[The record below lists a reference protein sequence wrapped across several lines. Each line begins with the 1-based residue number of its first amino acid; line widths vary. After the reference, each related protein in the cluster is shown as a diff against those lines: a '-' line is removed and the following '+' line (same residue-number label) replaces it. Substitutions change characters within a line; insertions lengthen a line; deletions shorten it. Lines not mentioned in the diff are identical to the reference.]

1 MARNPGRTGSRGSLF
16 SLSWV
21 VVSYFL
27 ICGGVSAAA
36 AGYAAAGA
44 RDPGAGY
51 AAFFVGAALGGVL
64 SGRASPHKSYL
75 EPALAA
81 ALVVASLMLFVYA
94 TPMGRLGMAMARSEA
109 NVDVWR
115 HAAIAGGLG
124 FAGGFFGAVIGEA
137 TQPKAPGMLTVR
149 WLLLAIFISA
159 GALFASV
166 TAAVIALANDAARS
180 ALAQMW
186 TGGIDPS
193 KPLVTED
200 RVVVLGAAAA
210 ATAAILGGVVTQ
222 LGAPRRML
230 LPAFGGTFLVMSAA
244 LLGVAA
250 AGKRLGQ
257 FVGTAL
263 AFGALAG
270 AVAMVGAFVV
280 YLLARARGRL
290 A

>member
-1 MARNPGRTGSRGSLF
+1 MS
-16 SLSWV
+16 
-21 VVSYFL
+21 
-27 ICGGVSAAA
+27 
-36 AGYAAAGA
+36 
-44 RDPGAGY
+44 
-51 AAFFVGAALGGVL
+51 
-64 SGRASPHKSYL
+64 
-75 EPALAA
+75 
-81 ALVVASLMLFVYA
+81 
-94 TPMGRLGMAMARSEA
+94 
-109 NVDVWR
+109 
-115 HAAIAGGLG
+115 
-124 FAGGFFGAVIGEA
+124 EA
-137 TQPKAPGMLTVR
+137 TQPRAPGLLPLR
-149 WLLLAIFISA
+149 WFLLAIFISA
-159 GALFASV
+159 GALFVSV
-166 TAAVIALANDAARS
+166 TAAVIALANDAARA

-230 LPAFGGTFLVMSAA
+230 LPAFGGTFLVLSAA

-270 AVAMVGAFVV
+270 AVAMVGALVV
-280 YLLARARGRL
+280 YAIRRGGGKV

>member
-1 MARNPGRTGSRGSLF
+1 M
-16 SLSWV
+16 
-21 VVSYFL
+21 SYFL
-27 ICGGVSAAA
+27 ICGGVCAAA
-36 AGYAAAGA
+36 AGYAAIGA
-44 RDPGAGY
+44 RDPEAGY

-81 ALVVASLMLFVYA
+81 AVVVASLMAFIYA
-94 TPMGRLGMAMARSEA
+94 TPMGRLGVAMAKSEV

-124 FAGGFFGAVIGEA
+124 FAGGFFGAIVGEA
-137 TQPKAPGMLTVR
+137 TQPKAPGLLPLR
-149 WLLLAIFISA
+149 WFLLAVFISA
-159 GALFASV
+159 GALFAAG
-166 TAAVIALANDAARS
+166 TAAVVLLANDAAKA
-180 ALAQMW
+180 ALGQMW
-186 TGGIDPS
+186 TGGIDPA

-200 RVVVLGAAAA
+200 RVVVVAAAAA
-210 ATAAILGGVVTQ
+210 ATASILGGVVTQ

-230 LPAFGGTFLVMSAA
+230 MPAAAGTFVIMSGA

-250 AGKRLGQ
+250 AGHRLRQ

-280 YLLARARGRL
+280 YLLARSRGRL

>member
-1 MARNPGRTGSRGSLF
+1 VF
-16 SLSWV
+16 SLGWV

-27 ICGGVSAAA
+27 ICGGVCAAA
-36 AGYAAAGA
+36 AAYALMGA

-64 SGRASPHKSYL
+64 AGRASPHKSYL

-81 ALVVASLMLFVYA
+81 TLVVASLMAFVYA
-94 TPMGRLGMAMARSEA
+94 TPMGRLGVEMARSEA
-109 NVDVWR
+109 NVDIWR

-124 FAGGFFGAVIGEA
+124 FGGGFFGAIVGEA
-137 TQPKAPGMLTVR
+137 TQPRSPGLLPLR

-159 GALFASV
+159 GALFAA
-166 TAAVIALANDAARS
+166 TTFAVVLLANDAARA
-180 ALAQMW
+180 ALGQMW

-200 RVVVLGAAAA
+200 RVILLAAAAA
-210 ATAAILGGVVTQ
+210 ATASLLGGVVTQ

-230 LPAFGGTFLVMSAA
+230 LPAAGGTFLVMSGA

-250 AGKRLGQ
+250 AGRRLGQ

>member
-1 MARNPGRTGSRGSLF
+1 VF
-16 SLSWV
+16 SPSWV

-27 ICGGVSAAA
+27 ICGGVCAAA
-36 AGYAAAGA
+36 AGYAAVGA
-44 RDPGAGY
+44 REPSAGY
-51 AAFFVGAALGGVL
+51 AAFFVGAALGGFL
-64 SGRASPHKSYL
+64 SGRASPHRSYL

-81 ALVVASLMLFVYA
+81 TLVVASLMAFIYA
-94 TPMGRLGMAMARSEA
+94 TPMGRLGVAMARSEV

-124 FAGGFFGAVIGEA
+124 FGGGFFGAILGEA
-137 TQPKAPGMLTVR
+137 TQPKAPGLLPLR
-149 WLLLAIFISA
+149 WYLLAIFIAA
-159 GALFASV
+159 GALFAST
-166 TAAVIALANDAARS
+166 TAAVILLANDAARA
-180 ALAQMW
+180 ALGQMW
-186 TGGIDPS
+186 TGGVDPS

-200 RVVVLGAAAA
+200 RVVLLAAAA
-210 ATAAILGGVVTQ
+210 AASAALLGGVITQ
-222 LGAPRRML
+222 VGAPRRML
-230 LPAFGGTFLVMSAA
+230 VPAAAGTFTVMTGA

-250 AGKRLGQ
+250 AAHRLKQ
-257 FVGTAL
+257 MVGTAL

>member
-1 MARNPGRTGSRGSLF
+1 MF

-27 ICGGVSAAA
+27 ICGGVCAAA
-36 AGYAAAGA
+36 AGYAAVGA
-44 RDPGAGY
+44 REPGAAY

-81 ALVVASLMLFVYA
+81 ALVVASLMAFVYA
-94 TPMGRLGMAMARSEA
+94 TPMGRLGVAMAKSEVD
-109 NVDVWR
+109 VDVWR

-137 TQPKAPGMLTVR
+137 TQPKAPGLLPLR
-149 WLLLAIFISA
+149 WALLGIFISA
-159 GALFASV
+159 GALFAAG
-166 TAAVIALANDAARS
+166 TAAVVLLANDAAKA

-200 RVVVLGAAAA
+200 RVVVVAAAAA
-210 ATAAILGGVVTQ
+210 ATASVLGGVVTQ

-230 LPAFGGTFLVMSAA
+230 VPPAVGTFLIMSGA

-270 AVAMVGAFVV
+270 AVAMVGALVT
-280 YLLARARGRL
+280 YAILRGGGRV

>member
-1 MARNPGRTGSRGSLF
+1 MF

-21 VVSYFL
+21 FVSYFL
-27 ICGGVSAAA
+27 ICGGVCAAA
-36 AGYAAAGA
+36 AGYAAVGA
-44 RDPGAGY
+44 RDPSAGY

-81 ALVVASLMLFVYA
+81 ALVVASLMAFVYA
-94 TPMGRLGMAMARSEA
+94 TPMGRLGVEMARSEA
-109 NVDVWR
+109 HVDVWR

-124 FAGGFFGAVIGEA
+124 FGGGFFGAVIGEA
-137 TQPKAPGMLTVR
+137 TQPKAPGMLPLR
-149 WLLLAIFISA
+149 WLLLSVFINA
-159 GALFASV
+159 GALFAAT
-166 TAAVIALANDAARS
+166 TAAVIALANDAARA
-180 ALAQMW
+180 ALGQMW
-186 TGGIDPS
+186 LGGIDPS

-200 RVVVLGAAAA
+200 RVVLLAAAA
-210 ATAAILGGVVTQ
+210 ASTASILGGVITQ
-222 LGAPRRML
+222 LGAPQRML
-230 LPAFGGTFLVMSAA
+230 LAAFGGTFLVMSGA

-250 AGKRLGQ
+250 AGHRLGQ

-270 AVAMVGAFVV
+270 AVAMAAAFVV